1 VLGKLNARKAAT
13 AGPGKHADGGGLYL
27 IVDAKGAGR
36 WFFIFSLHGKRPEMG
51 LGNRNA
57 VSLAEAREAAS
68 EARRLV
74 RLGAN
79 PIEAKRVA
87 ASAPPTFGRIADEL
101 LEAKAPEWRSEKH
114 RDQWR
119 WSLKVAAAELRPLPV
134 NDINTEHVL
143 AVLKPIW
150 QAKPETGS
158 RVRQRIEAVLNAA
171 KAQGFRSGENPA
183 AWRGHL
189 AHLLPK
195 RQRLAKGHHAAMPYT
210 EVPAFI
216 DRLRAVETIA
226 AKALEF
232 CILTAARSGEV
243 YGCRW
248 SEIEGSVWKIPS
260 HRMKAGREHRVPL
273 SPPAQAIVEELSR
286 ARSGEFVFPGQKA
299 GQPLSHVAMAKVL
312 NRLEVENATVHGF
325 RSAFRDWA
333 GNETHFAREVAEA
346 ALAHVIGDAA
356 EQAYRR
362 GDALEKRRGL
372 MDAWARHCEPAI
384 GNVLKFPAVG

>member
-1 VLGKLNARKAAT
+1 
-13 AGPGKHADGGGLYL
+13 
-27 IVDAKGAGR
+27 
-36 WFFIFSLHGKRPEMG
+36 MG

-74 RLGAN
+74 RLGLN

-87 ASAPPTFGRIADEL
+87 TSAPPTFGRIADEL
-101 LEAKAPEWRSEKH
+101 LEAKAPEWRSDKH

-158 RVRQRIEAVLNAA
+158 RLRQRIEAVLNAA
-171 KAQGFRSGENPA
+171 KAQGFRLGENPA

-195 RQRLAKGHHAAMPYT
+195 RQRLARGHHAAMPYP
-210 EVPAFI
+210 EVPAFME
-216 DRLRAVETIA
+216 RLRAVETIA

-248 SEIEGSVWKIPS
+248 SEIEGSIWKIPP

-273 SPPAQAIVEELSR
+273 SER
-286 ARSGEFVFPGQKA
+286 ALEIIEGLRATQTNEFVFPGQRA
-299 GQPLSHVAMAKVL
+299 GKPLSHIAMSKVLDRLGAKV
-312 NRLEVENATVHGF
+312 ATVHGF

-346 ALAHVIGDAA
+346 ALAHTVGDAA

-362 GDALEKRRGL
+362 GDALDKRRAL
-372 MDAWARHCEPAI
+372 MSAWQQYCENHKRA
-384 GNVLKFPAVG
+384 NVVHIHSKLPEQLAQGQRI

>member
-1 VLGKLNARKAAT
+1 LIGKLNARKAAT
-13 AGPGKHADGGGLYL
+13 VGPGKHADGGGLYL

-36 WFFIFSLHGKRPEMG
+36 WFFIFSWHGKRPEMG
-51 LGNRNA
+51 LGSRNA
-57 VSLAEAREAAS
+57 VPLAEAREAAS

-74 RLGAN
+74 RSGVN

-87 ASAPPTFGRIADEL
+87 TAAPPTFGRIADEL
-101 LEAKAPEWRSEKH
+101 LEAKAPEWRSDKH

-119 WSLKVAAAELRPLPV
+119 WSLKIAAAELRQLPV

-150 QAKPETGS
+150 QQKPETGS
-158 RVRQRIEAVLNAA
+158 RLRQRIEAVLNAA

-210 EVPAFI
+210 EVPAFME
-216 DRLRAVETIA
+216 RLRALETIA

-248 SEIEGSVWKIPS
+248 SEIEGSIWKIPP

-273 SPPAQAIVEELSR
+273 SER
-286 ARSGEFVFPGQKA
+286 ALEIIEGLRATQTNEFVFLGQRA
-299 GQPLSHVAMAKVL
+299 GKPLSHIAMSKVLDRLGAKV
-312 NRLEVENATVHGF
+312 ATVHGF

-346 ALAHVIGDAA
+346 ALAHVVGDSA

-362 GDALEKRRGL
+362 GDALEKRRAL
-372 MDAWARHCEPAI
+372 MSAWAHHCEPAS
-384 GNVLKFPAVG
+384 GNVLKFQAAV

>member
-1 VLGKLNARKAAT
+1 MSGKLTARKVAT
-13 AGPGKHADGGGLYL
+13 SGPGKYADGGGLYL
-27 IVDAKGAGR
+27 IVDPKGAGR
-36 WFFIFSLHGKRPEMG
+36 WFFIFSWQNKRPEMS
-51 LGNRNA
+51 LGRRED
-57 VSLAEAREAAS
+57 VPLVEAREAATS
-68 EARRLV
+68 ARRLV
-74 RLGAN
+74 RSGVN
-79 PIEAKRVA
+79 PIVA
-87 ASAPPTFGRIADEL
+87 RKTTSKAIPTFGGIADQL
-101 LEAKAPEWRSEKH
+101 LVSKAPEWRNEKH

-119 WSLKVAAAELRPLPV
+119 WSLQVAAKQLRPLPV
-134 NDINTEHVL
+134 DQISTEHVL
-143 AVLKPIW
+143 AVLKPVW
-150 QAKPETGS
+150 QEKPETGS
-158 RVRQRIEAVLNAA
+158 RLRQRIEAVLNAA

-195 RQRLAKGHHAAMPYT
+195 RQKLSKRHHAAMAYMNLPSFMAQLQT
-210 EVPAFI
+210 I
-216 DRLRAVETIA
+216 DTMA
-226 AKALEF
+226 AKALMF

-273 SPPAQAIVEELSR
+273 SPPAQAILKELSP

-299 GQPLSHVAMAKVL
+299 GQALSHVAMAKVL
-312 NRLEVENATVHGF
+312 NRLKVENATVHGF

-333 GNETHFAREVAEA
+333 GNETQFAREVAEA
-346 ALAHVIGDAA
+346 ALAHVVGDAA

-372 MDAWARHCEPAI
+372 MNAWARHCDPVL
-384 GNVLKFPAVG
+384 GSVLKFPSAV